1 MATVY
6 RPPAEADSYILR
18 IADGCPNNSCAFCGM
33 YKGRPYHE
41 MDATA
46 VESEIRKAGIAYP
59 FIKRVFLADGDAM
72 FLSYERLVN
81 VAQQLNLSL
90 PNLTRISLYA
100 NSISLCGKSL
110 EELKTLKS
118 LKLATAYLGL
128 ESGSDQVLA
137 LQHKRDRAEDAV
149 KAAYLARESGIRLS
163 VMALIGAGGR
173 LLSSSHVLETA
184 RVLNIM
190 QPPLL
195 SLLTLIPVPGTPL
208 QGLIKSG
215 DFVPLNKAEVL
226 MELREI
232 LARFELKS
240 TVFRCNHTSNPLP
253 LEGRLPKDKERLIA
267 TIDAMLKSCDPDD
280 EEVWAEPWML

>member
-1 MATVY
+1 MTTVY

-33 YKGRPYHE
+33 YKGRPYRE
-41 MDATA
+41 MDTTA
-46 VESEIRKAGIAYP
+46 VESEILKAGIAYP

-72 FLSYERLVN
+72 FLSYKRLVN
-81 VAQQLNLSL
+81 IAQQLNYTL

-110 EELKTLKS
+110 EELKTLRS
-118 LKLATAYLGL
+118 LKLSIAYLGL

-137 LQHKRDRAEDAV
+137 LQRKQDRAEDAI
-149 KAAYLARESGIRLS
+149 KAAYLTRESNIRLS
-163 VMALIGAGGR
+163 VIALIGAGGKS
-173 LLSSSHVLETA
+173 LSSSHALETA
-184 RVLNIM
+184 KVLNNM

-215 DFVPLNKAEVL
+215 NFMPLNKAEVL

-232 LARFELKS
+232 VANLELKS

-253 LEGRLPKDKERLIA
+253 LEGRLPKDKGKLLA
-267 TIDAMLKSCDPDD
+267 TIDKMLERDDLCD
-280 EEVWAEPWML
+280 EEVWVEPWML